1 MRTIASALVGLLF
14 IFPATVWADLAVQVW
29 PDKLQVRPGE
39 PVHLQVTVTGLAA
52 GETAG
57 LRCRVLHLLDT
68 EAARFEGTT
77 DAEGKAAFTF
87 IPQAE
92 FGYEAVVEA
101 TVGERQAL
109 GREVFAC
116 AKNPWL
122 PAPGYSGSSLRL
134 FTSKPEGPPFA
145 PEETRWISDWVLTC
159 RDLYTPVTEILS
171 LAPCPF
177 SSMEPL
183 TENYFSGQGHTVYK
197 NSVALLRYL
206 IGELHANGVASVA
219 YVNGA
224 VSGVQGTEFA
234 RKHPEWLCY
243 LRDGTVY
250 AGGGISTTTLPLLQ
264 KFYREYP
271 QSLQDKELMEKLVCA
286 EPGGL
291 HIAPVNFNTL
301 ATVEWG
307 ARQLMKGR
315 EVFGYDGVRF
325 DGHYATTTFGD
336 PLAPVPQILDYQ
348 GRPGIGQS
356 ADEVSA
362 RNMRHAMGMIR
373 AKYPDFLF
381 GFNAGCFVADPSPT
395 PKQDAVIAPGNYIL
409 DETAKH
415 VDLAPEFRNRWGA
428 YLREMSAQVDRARKL
443 GAFLFAGW
451 GGAMGQEETAVKYI
465 KAVSWACGA
474 RYIADSDG
482 IHPNMTKWR
491 AANPWLHQYHGFAY
505 RYSRFLLSDRLQRV
519 PAEQATRLVRVKSAR
534 LVFYENLMQRLEDE
548 TGRYLIVHLLN
559 APLEE
564 RITRSPQTPPPAES
578 VEVALAPELFAGGK
592 PDPARVAAL
601 SPEAAGPAWCGAV
614 RAAGGA
620 LEVKVPA
627 FPVWTVLVIRY

>member
-1 MRTIASALVGLLF
+1 MKTNRLLIVCLLLV
-14 IFPATVWADLAVQVW
+14 FPVSIWADLTVQVW

-39 PVHLQVTVTGLAA
+39 PVQLQVTVNGLAA
-52 GETAG
+52 GQTAAV
-57 LRCRVLHLLDT
+57 RCRVLHLLDT
-68 EAARFEGTT
+68 EAARFAGTT
-77 DAEGKAAFTF
+77 DAQGKAVFTF
-87 IPQAE
+87 RPQAE
-92 FGYEAVVEA
+92 FGYEAVAEVTA
-101 TVGERQAL
+101 GERQAVA
-109 GREVFAC
+109 REVFAC
-116 AKNPWL
+116 AKNPWQ

-134 FTSKPEGPPFA
+134 FNTRPDGPPFGA
-145 PEETRWISDWVLTC
+145 EETKYLNDWIVTC
-159 RDLYTPVTEILS
+159 RDLYIPVTEILS

-183 TENYFSGQGHTVYK
+183 TENYFSGQGATVYK
-197 NSVALLRYL
+197 NSVTLLRYL
-206 IGELHANGVASVA
+206 ISELHANGVASVA

-234 RKHPEWLCY
+234 RQHPEYLCY

-250 AGGGISTTTLPLLQ
+250 TGGGISTTSLPLLQ
-264 KFYREYP
+264 RFYREYP
-271 QSLQDKELMEKLVCA
+271 QSLQDQELMKNLACA

-315 EVFGYDGVRF
+315 EIFGYDGVRF
-325 DGHYATTTFGD
+325 DGHYSTTVFGD

-348 GRPGIGQS
+348 GKPVIGQN

-362 RNMRHAMGMIR
+362 RNMRHAMSMIR

-381 GFNAGCFVADPSPT
+381 GFNASCFVADPSPT

-415 VDLAPEFRNRWGA
+415 VDLAPEYRNRWTV
-428 YLREMSAQVDRARKL
+428 YLREMAAQVDRARKA

-451 GGAMGQEETAVKYI
+451 GGAMGKQEMAVKYI

-474 RYIADSDG
+474 RYIADSDS
-482 IHPNMTKWR
+482 IHPDMTKWR

-505 RYSRFLLSDRLQRV
+505 RYSRFILSDRLQRV
-519 PAEQATRLVRVKSAR
+519 PADQAARLVRVNSAR
-534 LVFYENLMQRLEDE
+534 PVLYENLVQKLQDDS
-548 TGRYLIVHLLN
+548 GRYLIVHLIN

-564 RITRSPQTPPPAES
+564 RITRSPQTPPPAEG
-578 VEVALAPELFAGGK
+578 VQVTLASELFAGGK

-601 SPEAAGPAWCGAV
+601 SPEAAGPAWCDTTT
-614 RAAGGA
+614 AAGGA
-620 LEVKVPA
+620 VEVKVPA
-627 FPVWTVLVIRY
+627 FPVWTILVIPY